1 MDTHSPRGRL
11 LRALRA
17 GGDLAIAAG
26 SFYGAFLLRIHVPL
40 PLTAKLL
47 PSDRLALAT
56 GQWWG
61 VGLAAASQLLL
72 LYLFG
77 FYDPPEPRPRLE
89 IARRKL
95 READQ
100 AGEDRR
106 ADLWM
111 RRITELEQQHLALLE
126 RIGAVDALRAEM
138 RTEQEQ
144 RAAQIDPN
152 AALDHVLRMN
162 GTDPEWLRAVARA
175 DAESKFGPEALA

>member
-89 IARRKL
+89 IARRL
-95 READQ
+95 ATVVGLQGLLLVGVYFLLDINFPRSVLLLFVVFNYA
-100 AGEDRR
+100 
-106 ADLWM
+106 
-111 RRITELEQQHLALLE
+111 ALLGW
-126 RIGAVDALRAEM
+126 RLIWLAE
-138 RTEQEQ
+138 
-144 RAAQIDPN
+144 
-152 AALDHVLRMN
+152 
-162 GTDPEWLRAVARA
+162 
-175 DAESKFGPEALA
+175 